1 MENGVLWQV
10 LEGECI
16 GGFLVDVVVEPV
28 AEEKVR
34 VGAPVHDR
42 ARIRIVVG
50 IIVAGLVDGQSLGQ
64 IPLVLQ
70 IQGI

>member
-34 VGAPVHDR
+34 VGILTEDE
-42 ARIRIVVG
+42 
-50 IIVAGLVDGQSLGQ
+50 
-64 IPLVLQ
+64 
-70 IQGI
+70 